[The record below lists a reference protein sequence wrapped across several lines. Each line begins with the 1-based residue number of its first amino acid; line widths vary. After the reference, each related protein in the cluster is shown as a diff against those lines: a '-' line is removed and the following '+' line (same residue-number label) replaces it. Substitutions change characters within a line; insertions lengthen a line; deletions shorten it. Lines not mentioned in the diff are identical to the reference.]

1 MGADGGK
8 TRVVVT
14 GLGAVTPLGNSV
26 PEYWRAICEGRSG
39 VGPIT
44 RFDPKRLDCADRRRG
59 QGLRSPEGDREEGAE
74 EARPLHPVRD
84 RRGRGGGRGRQD
96 RLLAGRSDARRSA
109 RRLRDRRHPL
119 HPRVAPGAPRE
130 GAEPGLAVLRAVP
143 DRQHGVRAA
152 LHPLQAQGAE
162 LLGGDRLR
170 DGQPRDRRRVPDHP
184 AGGRR
189 PDGRGRLGGDHRRAA
204 HRRVRA
210 DEGAVH
216 AERRADAG
224 LAPVRRRSR
233 RVRPRR
239 GRGGR
244 RAGEPRARAPARRAH
259 LRRDRRATA

>member
-1 MGADGGK
+1 MGPDGGK

-44 RFDPKRLDCADRRRG
+44 RFDPKRLDVTDRRRG
-59 QGLRSPEGDREEGAE
+59 QGLRSAEGDREEGAQ

-84 RRGRGGGRGRQD
+84 RRGSGGGRGRQD
-96 RLLAGRSDARRSA
+96 RLLPGGSDACRSS
-109 RRLRDRRHPL
+109 RRLRDRRHPV
-119 HPRVAPGAPRE
+119 HPRVAQGAPRE
-130 GAEPGLAVLRAVP
+130 GAEPDLPVLRPVA

-152 LHPLQAQGAE
+152 LHPVQAEGAE
-162 LLGGDRLR
+162 LLRGDRLR

-184 AGGRR
+184 AGRRR
-189 PDGRGRLGGDHRRAA
+189 PDGGRRLGGDHRRAA

-216 AERRADAG
+216 PERRAGAG
-224 LAPVRRRSR
+224 LAALRRRSR
-233 RVRPRR
+233 RIRAR
-239 GRGGR
+239 RGGR
-244 RAGEPRARAPARRAH
+244 GSWCSRASSTRAGAARASTPRSS
-259 LRRDRRATA
+259 ATA